1 MKFFYC
7 WLCLGLLISCNSG
20 PAKPE
25 TTSETNGYLS
35 LQQIMALSEQADFVD
50 FLFYHMDVSVS
61 QNDKASISQTVD
73 FFDSKPRTATMNC
86 PAIGRIS
93 FQSGGKIIREA
104 DIHFLG
110 TGCGYFTIIENKKPV
125 GTNLISETGLKFFE
139 TLITNYKPQ

>member
-1 MKFFYC
+1 MKIIHG
-7 WLCLGLLISCNSG
+7 WICLGLLVSCNSG
-20 PAKPE
+20 PSKPKVPPE
-25 TTSETNGYLS
+25 SMAYLN

-50 FLFYHMDVSVS
+50 FLFFNMDVSVS
-61 QNDKASISQTVD
+61 QSDKASISQTVN
-73 FFDSKPRTATMNC
+73 FFDNQAKPEGMNC

-125 GTNLISETGLKFFE
+125 GTNLISEPGLKFFE
-139 TLITNYKPQ
+139 TLVTNYKPK

>member
-1 MKFFYC
+1 MKFLNC
-7 WLCLGLLISCNSG
+7 WLCLGLLVSCNAG

-25 TTSETNGYLS
+25 AAAESNGYLD

-61 QNDKASISQTVD
+61 QSDKASISQTVN
-73 FFDSKPRTATMNC
+73 FFARQPRPVTMNC
-86 PAIGRIS
+86 PAIGRVS

-125 GTNLISETGLKFFE
+125 GTNLISEAGLKFFE
-139 TLITNYKPQ
+139 TLISNYKPQ